1 MMEIL
6 STCPCDKL
14 NPEYNYSHIFS
25 MIGPIL
31 REKQKSLNLAEN
43 GLILDVKTRWN
54 STYDMID
61 RYLQQDSAVYAALND
76 SRLKTNTEVSFLTL
90 LQFRSLTIYV

>member
-1 MMEIL
+1 
-6 STCPCDKL
+6 
-14 NPEYNYSHIFS
+14 